1 MDHQG
6 PSWLPQPAYSSL
18 ALLSGEMDYMV
29 RFHRH
34 KQFYWTALKWSEDGG
49 ELVSQRNIKMLGPKE
64 GWMDAGEAKL
74 MPTVSH
80 S

>member
-1 MDHQG
+1 MG
-6 PSWLPQPAYSSL
+6 YI
-18 ALLSGEMDYMV
+18 V